1 MSESNA
7 VPIKMNRTKRLQ
19 MALVLGSFA
28 AIGPLSLDMYLPSL
42 PALSEDLQSST
53 SVAQLSITACLLGM
67 AIGQLLLGPLS
78 DQKGRRM
85 PLIISLIIY
94 CLASILC
101 ASAPSVWILILLRF
115 IQGLSGA
122 GGMVISRAIVRDL
135 YSGVELTKFFSL
147 LMLIN
152 GAAPILAPV
161 IGGQLLQFTSWRGVF
176 IVLGI
181 LSIIM
186 IAMAFFG
193 VKETLAVENRSKG
206 GVKATLST
214 FKGLMH
220 DRVFMGYV
228 LTQGFVSAAMFAY
241 ISGSPFVI
249 QNIFGASAQTFSFI
263 FAINGVGIIIASQL
277 TGRLAGK
284 VKESKMLLIGLGIA
298 LSGGILLTVMLAFN
312 AGLPGV
318 LPALFLVVSS
328 VGIVSTT
335 CFALAMQSQGKT
347 AGSASALLGL
357 MPFILGSIMAPLVG
371 LGNGES
377 AWPMGLVI
385 LICEAIA
392 VLSYLFIA
400 RRGVRAARA
409 KSLKYE

>member
-1 MSESNA
+1 MNDSQG
-7 VPIKMNRTKRLQ
+7 VTIKNNRLKRFQ

-67 AIGQLLLGPLS
+67 ALGQLLLGPLS
-78 DQKGRRM
+78 DQKGRRL
-85 PLIISLIIY
+85 PLIISLVIY
-94 CLASILC
+94 SLSSILC
-101 ASAPSVWILILLRF
+101 AFAPTVEVLVILRLV
-115 IQGLSGA
+115 QGLSGA

-135 YSGVELTKFFSL
+135 YSGVELTRFFSL

-161 IGGQLLQFTSWRGVF
+161 AGGQLLQFTSWRGIF
-176 IVLGI
+176 IVLGV
-181 LSIIM
+181 LSILM
-186 IAMAFFG
+186 ITMAIFA
-193 VKETLAVENRSKG
+193 VRETLPRDNRSTG
-206 GVKATLST
+206 GVKATFVT
-214 FKGLMH
+214 FNGLLH

-228 LTQGFVSAAMFAY
+228 LTQGFVNASMFAY

-249 QNIFGASAQTFSFI
+249 QNIFGASAQAFSFI
-263 FAINGVGIIIASQL
+263 FAINGIGIIIASQI
-277 TGRLAGK
+277 TGRLAGRIQ
-284 VKESKMLLIGLGIA
+284 ESKLLQIGLGMA
-298 LSGGILLTVMLAFN
+298 LTGGILLNLMLALD
-312 AGLPGV
+312 AGLLGV

-328 VGIVSTT
+328 VGVVSTT

-371 LGNGES
+371 IGDGQS
-377 AWPMGLVI
+377 AWPMAI
-385 LICEAIA
+385 IIIICEIIA
-392 VLSYLFIA
+392 VMSYLFLA
-400 RRGVRAARA
+400 RKDRQLVNSVA
-409 KSLKYE
+409 KSL

>member
-1 MSESNA
+1 MSVRNA
-7 VPIKMNRTKRLQ
+7 VTVNMNRSKRLQ

-67 AIGQLLLGPLS
+67 ALGQLLLGPLS
-78 DQKGRRM
+78 DQKGRRL
-85 PLIISLIIY
+85 PLIISLVIY
-94 CLASILC
+94 CLSSILC
-101 ASAPSVWILILLRF
+101 ASAPSVWILICLRF

-181 LSIIM
+181 LSLLM
-186 IAMAFFG
+186 ITMAFFCVQETLTDENRSTG
-193 VKETLAVENRSKG
+193 GIKETLR
-206 GVKATLST
+206 T
-214 FKGLMH
+214 FSGLLH

-228 LTQGFVSAAMFAY
+228 LTQGFVNASMFAY

-263 FAINGVGIIIASQL
+263 FAINGVGIIIASQI
-277 TGRLAGK
+277 TGRLAGR
-284 VKESKMLLIGLGIA
+284 VKESKMLMIGLGIA
-298 LSGGILLTVMLAFN
+298 LSGGILLNSMLALD
-312 AGLPGV
+312 AGLPGI

-371 LGNGES
+371 IGNGQS
-377 AWPMGLVI
+377 AWPMGIIIVC
-385 LICEAIA
+385 CEIIA
-392 VLSYLFIA
+392 VISYFFLA
-400 RRGVRAARA
+400 RREASWQSQ
-409 KSLKYE
+409 K

>member
-7 VPIKMNRTKRLQ
+7 VPIKMKRTKRLQ

-78 DQKGRRM
+78 DQKGRRL
-85 PLIISLIIY
+85 PLIISLAIY
-94 CLASILC
+94 CLSSILC

-181 LSIIM
+181 LSIVM

-193 VKETLAVENRSKG
+193 VRETLAVEKRSKG

-214 FKGLMH
+214 FKELMH

-228 LTQGFVSAAMFAY
+228 FTQGFVTAAMFAY

-298 LSGGILLTVMLAFN
+298 LSGSILLTVMLAFN
-312 AGLPGV
+312 VGLPGV

-335 CFALAMQSQGKT
+335 CFALAMQSQGKQ

-371 LGNGES
+371 LGNSES

-385 LICEAIA
+385 LICEIIAI
-392 VLSYLFIA
+392 LSYLFIA
-400 RRGVRAARA
+400 RRGVRLAE
-409 KSLKYE
+409 SVGEQI